1 MRTPRGRK
9 GFFVGNLS
17 LGGLLPTH
25 CVGCGVLVVQRQQRQ
40 GFVVGALTDAS
51 HFGSKEQGERES
63 EETNTT
69 MQATTLFGSKA
80 APFWQDQLEQQ
91 EGEEGEEDYE
101 DNDSEEDD
109 QLQQQLDQV
118 VVEPSTNHPFRH
130 PFPPHD
136 DDDHDNPDDDNDDI
150 LFWDQ
155 GGPLVWE
162 APRDHHPHAHHHD
175 PVIGNHAHAPAPPAP
190 QADPSWWVIQR
201 AWAASL
207 ETGRLRLDQVALRR
221 TSLDYLVHCMAAVP
235 PTARPH
241 HLSLCHVTLVTD
253 NDTDDND
260 NDTELWLAHLVQDFP
275 DAWTSIHLQD
285 SSSNPRWSHHQNI
298 LETLLHA
305 MTSLTQLQTLHLQG
319 VDLRKRPERQRR
331 LIGSAS
337 QCLWDFTEQCRRRQQ
352 QQQQQ
357 ETYQT
362 HPPCHGGG
370 DGHHQSH
377 RHSYHT
383 ITSPASRASR
393 ALNRLL
399 VQHHATLQRLELDS
413 CPLHDADVARV
424 AQGVSALTQL
434 QHVAVHNCGLDLDRL
449 ECLVQHLPR
458 PLSSSWHHCPC
469 NKDGKD
475 SNCSIR
481 DSESD
486 NDDDDE
492 TSVSSS
498 TPSSSSS
505 SSSCCGSSRASAG
518 PATSGTLKRVTI
530 YDNQL
535 TGRVLG
541 TLARLLQQ
549 QPQLEQLQVAFWGSD
564 NHHTINNNDC
574 SSGRSVRTTTL
585 PSTVY
590 HSPHEEQLDHE
601 EWIHALQH
609 HSGLHQ
615 VHVFCR
621 NTGAAQVVQWLQA
634 FDLNCAAWHEF
645 HFGVFSCTKPP
656 RPQNQPQ
663 PLCRRP
669 MTLEL
674 KYGVVSGPHVEELDA
689 LFRGIAQLQT
699 LEQLTLNQCQFY
711 SPRLGTALQCLLGPR
726 AQPQKQDDNDDDDN
740 DDDTL
745 PMERHYGLIAVRLQS
760 CRFLAEPF
768 VDLVEGLT
776 GVSSRSTSRPPSI
789 LGNTTPPPR
798 VETLSLTACRLD
810 DDMLSL
816 LVSSFL
822 LVRTN
827 PTTNGSITTN
837 NQDGEKVGENQQSF
851 ETLGCGRLK
860 HLDLSWNHLTTDS
873 LPPLTRLI
881 RHCPALEWLNLSH
894 NEILFSNEEDST
906 NTSTEEEEDDQDDQE
921 EEDDATNASNVSAAA
936 AVVVEQSPRPHH
948 DDDDIPSATRPSQWE
963 SPVRVV
969 SEFLEAVTQHDG
981 LRVLDIIACGL
992 PISTGIDLLKTW
1004 EGRRPVSSSFTTT
1017 TTCRPDTHNSKRENV
1032 AQGLYLGFASMEQQH
1047 RRHVRARRN
1056 GDTPSEQGAMELFCG
1071 ARAGYPRILFS
1082 LLESMQGMNH
1092 VKRVEFC
1099 GADLRGTKSGQ
1110 ALYEWI
1116 QETSAQR
1123 TDGPSELVIH
1133 GTEAPPLDRAMLQPL
1148 SLGLREYGACL
1159 HTLRLGGCNLRDD
1172 TFDLLATHLSAVSC
1186 TCRLQT
1192 LFLRCNLL
1200 SIQSLPI
1207 LAHVLIR
1214 QEDLSNLDLA
1224 SNEMLFS
1231 CNTHDLNHHDK
1242 SELLSLV
1249 RPFARALASH
1259 AGLRRLCLNH
1269 CGMQQPLVLQQL
1281 CRALEG
1287 RTNGDHIPSPSA
1299 WCGSQLRELD
1309 LGENPITLESDSFDD
1324 ALDDDT
1330 GASSHVRIRKSH
1342 HPGNFIFDMPSPS
1355 SREQDR
1361 TKPAN
1366 TTTRSNRGCG
1376 WWLSLAHWTTVQRLI
1391 LPRRLRSDP
1400 NWHSVFLPA
1409 MFANTSL
1416 CRVEYSC
1423 GPRTM
1428 VVTRHEQDEHD
1439 PLQDDDE
1446 GYGSSSFYQRQRLG
1460 ELERQRQRHADHP
1473 TGDEEDDEEGNA
1485 SATDAT
1491 IASIVK
1497 RNALLELGWHQSMLR
1512 TQRHAAASSS
1522 SSSSVLWEETLDSNN
1537 KNATNQPLLQG
1548 QDCQRFHP
1556 QERQEPQ
1563 RHGPPTPC
1571 TTNQEA
1577 AASSTAVPWCH
1588 VLERLASHDQG
1599 DATPLFAVLRLQQA
1613 TEWAV
1618 S

>member
-1 MRTPRGRK
+1 
-9 GFFVGNLS
+9 
-17 LGGLLPTH
+17 
-25 CVGCGVLVVQRQQRQ
+25 
-40 GFVVGALTDAS
+40 
-51 HFGSKEQGERES
+51 
-63 EETNTT
+63 
-69 MQATTLFGSKA
+69 MQATTLLGSKA
-80 APFWQDQLEQQ
+80 APFWPQDQLEQEQ
-91 EGEEGEEDYE
+91 EEEEDEEGEDSE

-109 QLQQQLDQV
+109 QLQQQLDQL

-136 DDDHDNPDDDNDDI
+136 DDDYDNPDDDNDDI

-155 GGPLVWE
+155 GGPIVWE
-162 APRDHHPHAHHHD
+162 APRDHYD
-175 PVIGNHAHAPAPPAP
+175 PGIMGNPHAPAPPAP

-221 TSLDYLVHCMAAVP
+221 TSLDYLIHQMATVP

-241 HLSLCHVTLVTD
+241 HLSLCHVTLIDD
-253 NDTDDND
+253 NDTDD

-298 LETLLHA
+298 LESLFNA

-319 VDLRKRPERQRR
+319 LDLRKRPERQRR
-331 LIGSAS
+331 PIGSAS

-352 QQQQQ
+352 QQQL
-357 ETYQT
+357 EPYTPQT
-362 HPPCHGGG
+362 HSCG

-383 ITSPASRASR
+383 VTSPASRASR

-399 VQHHATLQRLELDS
+399 VQQRHALVRLEVDS

-424 AQGVSALTQL
+424 AQGVSHLQKL

-458 PLSSSWHHCPC
+458 QSLSSWHSPHDNEGNDP
-469 NKDGKD
+469 D
-475 SNCSIR
+475 CSIR

-486 NDDDDE
+486 HDDDDE

-498 TPSSSSS
+498 SPSSSSS
-505 SSSCCGSSRASAG
+505 SSSCCGSSCASAG

-564 NHHTINNNDC
+564 HNLGNPLVSEGNRTAGTTATHRGVPSSNNTYANHHQHHH
-574 SSGRSVRTTTL
+574 
-585 PSTVY
+585 P
-590 HSPHEEQLDHE
+590 EQLDNE
-601 EWIHALQH
+601 EWIHALQQ
-609 HSGLHQ
+609 HSCLQQ

-634 FDLNCAAWHEF
+634 FDLNCGAWHEF

-656 RPQNQPQ
+656 RIRSGTSSFPNNHDGR
-663 PLCRRP
+663 RRP

-674 KYGVVSGPHVEELDA
+674 KYGVVSGPHVEELDG

-699 LEQLTLNQCQFY
+699 LEQLTLNQCHLY

-726 AQPQKQDDNDDDDN
+726 ASQQVDDDN
-740 DDDTL
+740 DMDDTL
-745 PMERHYGLIAVRLQS
+745 PMERHHGLIQVRLQS

-776 GVSSRSTSRPPSI
+776 GVSSRPPSI
-789 LGNTTPPPR
+789 LGNRTPPPR
-798 VETLSLTACRLD
+798 VETLCLTACRLD
-810 DDMLSL
+810 DDMLAL

-822 LVRTN
+822 PVRTN
-827 PTTNGSITTN
+827 PTKNGSITTN
-837 NQDGEKVGENQQSF
+837 NQDGDTVGTDPPSF
-851 ETLGCGRLK
+851 ETVGCRGLK

-873 LPPLTRLI
+873 LPPLTLLI

-894 NEILFSNEEDST
+894 NEILFSNDEDST
-906 NTSTEEEEDDQDDQE
+906 NTSTEEEDDDDDDQE

-948 DDDDIPSATRPSQWE
+948 HHDEIPTATRPSQWE

-981 LRVLDIIACGL
+981 LRVLDIIASGL

-1004 EGRRPVSSSFTTT
+1004 ERRRPVSSACTTN
-1017 TTCRPDTHNSKRENV
+1017 TCRPDTHNSKRENV

-1056 GDTPSEQGAMELFCG
+1056 GDTPSEHGAMELFCG
-1071 ARAGYPRILFS
+1071 VRAGYPRILFP
-1082 LLESMQGMNH
+1082 LLESMQGMKH

-1116 QETSAQR
+1116 QATTAQR
-1123 TDGPSELVIH
+1123 TGPSELVIH

-1172 TFDLLATHLSAVSC
+1172 TFDLLATHLSDASC

-1207 LAHVLIR
+1207 LAHLLIR

-1231 CNTHDLNHHDK
+1231 CNTHVLNHDDK

-1249 RPFARALASH
+1249 RPFARAVASH

-1269 CGMQQPLVLQQL
+1269 CGIQQPLVLQQL

-1287 RTNGDHIPSPSA
+1287 RINGDHIPSRAA

-1324 ALDDDT
+1324 ASDDDT
-1330 GASSHVRIRKSH
+1330 NALSPVRIQKSN
-1342 HPGNFIFDMPSPS
+1342 HPGNFIFNMPSRSSTNPS
-1355 SREQDR
+1355 FAAAS
-1361 TKPAN
+1361 

-1376 WWLSLAHWTTVQRLI
+1376 WWLSLAQWTTVQRLI

-1409 MFANTSL
+1409 LFANTSL

-1439 PLQDDDE
+1439 PFHDDE
-1446 GYGSSSFYQRQRLG
+1446 GNGSSSFYQRQRQ
-1460 ELERQRQRHADHP
+1460 ETLERRRQRHADHL
-1473 TGDEEDDEEGNA
+1473 TADEEEDEERNA
-1485 SATDAT
+1485 NAIDAT
-1491 IASIVK
+1491 IASIVN
-1497 RNALLELGWHQSMLR
+1497 RNALLELGWHQSILR
-1512 TQRHAAASSS
+1512 TQQHAAASSS
-1522 SSSSVLWEETLDSNN
+1522 SSSRILLAEETLDNNN
-1537 KNATNQPLLQG
+1537 KNATNQPFQG
-1548 QDCQRFHP
+1548 QDCNRFHHH
-1556 QERQEPQ
+1556 QPQ
-1563 RHGPPTPC
+1563 RHGPPTPS
-1571 TTNQEA
+1571 TNNQEA

-1618 S
+1618 SY